1 MIKTIIVD
9 DEQLARNRIRR
20 MLKTDPSILV
30 VGEFASGEEALIA
43 IKAQPPDLLFL
54 DVQMPGM
61 DGFGLLSALEEN
73 ELPVVVFV
81 TAFDQYAL
89 KAFEAFAL
97 DYLLKPFD
105 RKRFEKTVQRAKQV
119 IEHQRLSRTSQNLAA
134 LLENLKPQTSYLERL
149 AVRQGDGLR
158 FIKIESVDWIEAEG
172 NYVKLH
178 AGQESHLLR
187 EPLSH
192 LETRLD
198 PKRFVRIHRSTLVN
212 LDRVI
217 EIHPLFH
224 GNCCIVLQ
232 DGTQLTMTRNYR
244 ENFPH
249 LPDRLT

>member
-1 MIKTIIVD
+1 MIRVIIVD

-20 MLKTDPSILV
+20 MLKTDPSLVV
-30 VGEFASGEEALIA
+30 VGEFASGEEALPI
-43 IKAQPPDLLFL
+43 IKAHPPDLLFL

-61 DGFGLLSALEEN
+61 DGFGLLSALGDEQ
-73 ELPVVVFV
+73 LPVVVFV
-81 TAFDQYAL
+81 TAFDHYAL

-105 RKRFEKTVQRAKQV
+105 RKRFEKTVHRAKQV

-134 LLENLKPQTSYLERL
+134 LLDSLKPQVTFLERL
-149 AVRQGDGLR
+149 AVRQGDGIR
-158 FIKIESVDWIEAEG
+158 FIKVEAIDWIEAEG
-172 NYVKLH
+172 NYVKVHLGH
-178 AGQESHLLR
+178 ESHLLR

-212 LDRVI
+212 IDRVV

-224 GNCCIVLQ
+224 GNCCLVLQ

-244 ENFPH
+244 ENFPQ